1 MILEHAVLQ
10 ILPGREAEFEDA
22 FARARHLIEASP
34 GFGSLRLPPCLED
47 RSRYL
52 LLVEWE
58 RLEDHLDGF
67 RGGPSYPE
75 WKAMLHHFYDPLPE
89 VDHYRTN

>member
-34 GFGSLRLPPCLED
+34 GFGSLRLLPCLED